1 MCVHMYVSLFKSVA
15 GAEADQASLAAPS
28 ATTGLQQMGV
38 PPSYTSSPHMAWA
51 FVCKF
56 GGSIKGYFIGYLYR
70 LLAFRLRQQRSGYA
84 G

>member
-15 GAEADQASLAAPS
+15 GAAADQASLVAPS

-56 GGSIKGYFIGYLYR
+56 GGSIKISLYR
-70 LLAFRLRQQRSGYA
+70 LLAFGLRQQRSGYA